1 MEKLKKLFAYIGK
14 EVLFTIFTTIILI
27 SLIAPIFDLSL
38 EADGVKTE
46 FSITFLDLFI
56 GNNIGYIDLSIDF
69 VTSAI
74 ITISLVSLILVW
86 INFLINK
93 VYKKDNNL
101 ISKINNFILIIAIIL
116 LAVSNLI
123 FAEYSYI
130 KDAGYKVEF
139 NDIGFII
146 YLICLGGMALISL
159 SDIFKKVHYDTHE
172 IVEISML
179 ISLAIVLDKFASID
193 IGATGGSFNFSGI
206 PLLLIAV
213 RYGITKSLISSS
225 VVFSILTCLLD
236 GYGLQTLPFDYVIAF
251 SGYAFAGLSYSL
263 IDKYLFKNNS
273 KKEIIN
279 IIISMVIGG
288 IGVLLTRMIGSS
300 ISSMIYYN
308 YSLEAALAYNIVYVG
323 PSAAICVVGGIIL
336 SGPLALI
343 NKLYPVDRYKKNITK
358 VNKEEENIIEEK

>member
-14 EVLFTIFTTIILI
+14 EVLFTIFTAIILI

-101 ISKINNFILIIAIIL
+101 ISKINSFILIIAIIL

-123 FAEYSYI
+123 FSEYSYI

-179 ISLAIVLDKFASID
+179 ISLAIVLDKFPRTRIP
-193 IGATGGSFNFSGI
+193 GFGGRKRSPG
-206 PLLLIAV
+206 
-213 RYGITKSLISSS
+213 
-225 VVFSILTCLLD
+225 
-236 GYGLQTLPFDYVIAF
+236 
-251 SGYAFAGLSYSL
+251 AGL
-263 IDKYLFKNNS
+263 
-273 KKEIIN
+273 
-279 IIISMVIGG
+279 GWC
-288 IGVLLTRMIGSS
+288 R
-300 ISSMIYYN
+300 
-308 YSLEAALAYNIVYVG
+308 
-323 PSAAICVVGGIIL
+323 
-336 SGPLALI
+336 
-343 NKLYPVDRYKKNITK
+343 
-358 VNKEEENIIEEK
+358 